1 MKYNE
6 FEKRPFGAVLL
17 LATISSWSLY
27 LYLMIDIIIALSSK
41 QFSVMLFILSFISV
55 IMILIQLIIVSFTES
70 VVGMIYNRFWITLG
84 KILYFTGSSI
94 VELVFR
100 RQYLK
105 LYNLLN
111 SLLKLEEVM
120 EKKTKH
126 FKEENER
133 LK

>member
-105 LYNLLN
+105 L
-111 SLLKLEEVM
+111 
-120 EKKTKH
+120 
-126 FKEENER
+126 
-133 LK
+133 